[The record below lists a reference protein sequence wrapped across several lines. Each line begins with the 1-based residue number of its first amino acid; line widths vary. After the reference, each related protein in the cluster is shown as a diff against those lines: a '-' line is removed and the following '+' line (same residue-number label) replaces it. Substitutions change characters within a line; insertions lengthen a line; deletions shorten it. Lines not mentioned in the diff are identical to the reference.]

1 MTYVKPSTKIST
13 ASGPQASSDSDV
25 LVVDGKG
32 TGNFGAPVQVSIA
45 GYGVT
50 GTDGTNTHEIL
61 DAMPMGRAATQ
72 NSIEAGNAA
81 INFAN
86 EDYLTSG
93 EITALAD
100 SNNHAATS
108 DLT

>member
-1 MTYVKPSTKIST
+1 MTYVKPSTKLST

-25 LVVDGKG
+25 LVVDGVNATFG
-32 TGNFGAPVQVSIA
+32 TAVQVSVA

-72 NSIEAGNAA
+72 NSIEAGNSA

-86 EDYLTSG
+86 EDYLTNS
-93 EITALAD
+93 EVNALAD
-100 SNNHAATS
+100 TAQHAATS